1 MVKKSL
7 LFTMMIGASLVAS
20 AQKKVE
26 GNVDTNVGWGN
37 TDALNVDFNLK
48 FENRKFCI
56 KPFFNMTGIT
66 DYTSGEKENID
77 YIYSRTGKRYSSSLD
92 TKSRGTKFALG
103 VDFTAKFTNNNSL
116 SFYLKGKASDI
127 ESRGTRTETLYDSNG
142 DVLSGVHSTLK
153 YPVRKDSDIDLGV
166 SFTHRFDDKGF
177 ITIKYDGAF
186 ESADEDM
193 KQIVN
198 EAQNFTL
205 FKQNDL
211 ASDVFTSNNALTLD
225 WKYRLAEGHHINA
238 GTHVKNRIMDADDE
252 QRFDGEAVVEES
264 YSHLMAELGAHVGYE
279 LNVGAVSA
287 TARVEYDHTFMR
299 NVFDGEYAPT
309 RHFNDIV
316 PMARIMWRVD
326 ASNTLTAQYG
336 RRIIRPGIE
345 LLNPARIRGAYTLD
359 YGNPDLVGTHA
370 NNVSLAYNLK
380 KKEVDFTA
388 TLAHIFAEDGFNA
401 LWMMDG
407 DVRIY
412 TWGNQGVRR
421 AWSLTPEV
429 KWTPSDATTLTAKST
444 ILWDKRIAYAIN
456 MEHPHWGF
464 TVQAGIRQKL
474 PCDFLFGARAL
485 YSEGN
490 TIDLYSYAGDMFQL
504 GADIQRSFLPK
515 KNLTVT
521 LAYNYNS
528 YAKTIITQTPMDAYT
543 GSVFNRPTNRN
554 MVLLGVGYKF

>member
-48 FENRKFCI
+48 FENCKFCI
-56 KPFFNMTGIT
+56 KPFYNMTGIT

-77 YIYSRTGKRYSSSLD
+77 FIFPRTGKRYTSELE
-92 TKSRGTKFALG
+92 TKSHGYKLARG
-103 VDFTAKFTNNNSL
+103 VDFTAQFNNNNSL
-116 SFYLKGKASDI
+116 SFYIKGASADI
-127 ESRGTRTETLYDSNG
+127 ASNGTRTEVLTGSNG
-142 DVLSGVHSTLK
+142 DVLSRVRSTLK
-153 YPVRKDSDIDLGV
+153 SPVREESDIDLGV
-166 SFTHRFDDKGF
+166 SFTHRYGDKGF
-177 ITIKYDGAF
+177 LTVRFDGAF
-186 ESADEDM
+186 GRDKEEM
-193 KQIVN
+193 TQIVN

-211 ASDVFTSNNALTLD
+211 SSKIRTNNTDLSLD

-238 GTHVKNRIMDADDE
+238 GAHVKGREMSSHDE
-252 QRFDGEAVVEES
+252 QRFDGVEVLVDTFSRIMTEF
-264 YSHLMAELGAHVGYE
+264 GAHVGYE
-279 LNVGAVSA
+279 LNIGSFSA
-287 TARVEYDHTFMR
+287 TARLEYDYTEMHNETVDFTSFVS
-299 NVFDGEYAPT
+299 NLHDL
-309 RHFNDIV
+309 V
-316 PMARIMWRVD
+316 PMARVMWRMD
-326 ASNTLTAQYG
+326 ASSSLTAQYG

-345 LLNPARIRGAYTLD
+345 LLNPARIRGAYTLE
-359 YGNPDLVGTHA
+359 YGNPDLIGTHV
-370 NNVSLAYNLK
+370 NNVSLAYKLK

-388 TLAHIFAEDGFNA
+388 TLAHIFVEDGFNA

-543 GSVFNRPTNRN
+543 GSVFNRPANRN